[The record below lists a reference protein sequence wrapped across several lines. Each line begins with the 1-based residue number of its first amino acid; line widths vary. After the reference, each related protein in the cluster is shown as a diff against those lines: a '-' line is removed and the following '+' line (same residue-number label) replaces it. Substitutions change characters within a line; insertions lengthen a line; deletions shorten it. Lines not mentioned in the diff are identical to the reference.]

1 VIRLWPGFWSFLALA
16 SIVTFSSRAALAAS
30 HDAEAI
36 KLREAAIYQDY
47 LATDF
52 PSAEKKLTQ
61 ALTLCEKPA
70 DCTPA
75 TRARLHCDLG
85 VVFFASQKAA
95 DGRAQFAAALQEDPN
110 VTLDP
115 DLTSPE
121 LQKEFAAIKSG
132 GSAAPSS
139 PAAGGQPAA
148 GQAAAGQAAA
158 GQPPAAAEAKDA
170 GAETTPPAESE
181 GETTP
186 APKSTPKATATA
198 SDCPPGFPGCKSE
211 TTCSTDDDCGR
222 NERCVNEVCR
232 GEKEEEEEEQAA
244 PGKANWVS
252 LAFQVDVPLLPARQ
266 NVCLGGQGYSCF
278 YPNGSWYNVT
288 PVAGGGGQIQSAGLE
303 VGTMRVLAGFD
314 HVFFDNFTLGGALGF
329 AFGGGPTRPGGSPFF
344 PVQIEARGKYWFGRR
359 PMSRSGFRF
368 YLMLN
373 GGMAEVAA
381 SIKTFV
387 YESTTGPALQRVAWF
402 HMGRGFAGGGLGAM
416 YAFLPNMG
424 VILELRGAEM
434 FPTTG
439 TSFGG
444 QVAFALGF

>member
-1 VIRLWPGFWSFLALA
+1 MIRLWPGFWSFLALA

-70 DCTPA
+70 DCTPT

-110 VTLDP
+110 VALDP
-115 DLTSPE
+115 DLTSPD

-132 GSAAPSS
+132 AAP
-139 PAAGGQPAA
+139 PAA
-148 GQAAAGQAAA
+148 GQAAG
-158 GQPPAAAEAKDA
+158 GQPPSGQGAGAPSPPPVAEEKDA
-170 GAETTPPAESE
+170 GAEGTPPAENE

-186 APKSTPKATATA
+186 APKSTPKATASS

-211 TTCSTDDDCGR
+211 TTCSNDDDCGAG
-222 NERCVNEVCR
+222 EKCVNEVCR
-232 GEKEEEEEEQAA
+232 GEKEEEQGAS
-244 PGKANWVS
+244 GKANWVS
-252 LAFQVDVPLLPARQ
+252 LAYQVDIPLLPAKS

-278 YPNGSWYNVT
+278 YPNGSWYSAT
-288 PVAGGGGQIQSAGLE
+288 PVAGGGGQIQSAGLQ

-314 HVFFDNFTLGGALGF
+314 RVFADNFTLGGALGF
-329 AFGGGPTRPGGSPFF
+329 AFGGGPTRNGGSPFF

-359 PMSRSGFRF
+359 PMGRSGFRF

-387 YESTTGPALQRVAWF
+387 YEADTGNTPQQRVAWY

-416 YAFLPNMG
+416 YAITPNMG
-424 VILELRGAEM
+424 VVLELRAAEL
-434 FPTTG
+434 FPTVG
-439 TSFGG
+439 TSFAG
-444 QVAFALGF
+444 QVAYAIGF